1 MRGNLV
7 VRARRARPN
16 PLKKR
21 DIDRVERDLKSL
33 VAGARHA
40 QNRDREFSGFV
51 SRQFSRIYGDGPI
64 ERDATGRPA
73 RGTPLRADFE
83 VFRPKPR

>member
-33 VAGARHA
+33 VAGARH
-40 QNRDREFSGFV
+40 DKK
-51 SRQFSRIYGDGPI
+51 SRAGQLRCVMI
-64 ERDATGRPA
+64 EELGRVASHEGNWSHPVTVEELLQVLA
-73 RGTPLRADFE
+73 
-83 VFRPKPR
+83 